1 MADVIEFPENMNTSV
16 LRMQHDMEQKLTALE
31 NRFSFKGKQKFID
44 ANRDRWNLEGSALRE
59 LREHHGV
66 SGYQVAK
73 ALGVSVPRIKR
84 LEAGLP
90 VRDAM
95 LLQRA
100 YLLFLKSRYGLQSQ
114 KVTLPEFDPNSVEE
128 YVHSRK
134 MVTVQADKLLGML
147 VGEPR
152 EILSELLL
160 GVAEGDKRLQQVA
173 FAQGWMQASR

>member
-31 NRFSFKGKQKFID
+31 GQFSFKGRQKFID
-44 ANRDRWNLEGSALRE
+44 ANTDRWNLEGAALRE
-59 LREHHGV
+59 LREHHGISV
-66 SGYQVAK
+66 YQVAK
-73 ALGVSVPRIKR
+73 ALGVSIPRIKR

-100 YLLFLKSRYGLQSQ
+100 YLLFLQSRYGVQHQ
-114 KVTLPEFDPNSVEE
+114 KATLPEFDPNSVEE

-134 MVTVQADKLLGML
+134 LATVHAEKLMGML

-152 EILSELLL
+152 EILSELLKD
-160 GVAEGDKRLQQVA
+160 VAEGDRKLQQVA
-173 FAQGWMQASR
+173 FAQGWMQGSK